1 MFKKTTF
8 VLSCMFLFFCVLNY
22 LTPMAFGDDY
32 VYSFIWQGHS
42 EYEPLTENAVRV
54 SSFWDIFVS
63 QWSHYFTW
71 SGRIVSH
78 VIAQLFLWIGKDI
91 FNVFNA
97 LISVLLIVEI
107 YWCANKGTITWRFD
121 AKRLCCIFFM
131 LWAFTP
137 GFSPVFFWFSGACNY
152 LWPAVLLLTFLLPYI
167 RKYYSFEE
175 IIDCSGWFQFV
186 MFFLGVLSGWTNE
199 NSICWIILILFVFV
213 YLNRNKA
220 GLERWVFTGL
230 AGLTIGYLLLM
241 LAPGNTARMNVEIST
256 TASLLEP
263 ETIKAKL
270 RILGTVFIFQFL
282 MWYFNLRSLFLSQKE
297 AMEIKG
303 IKEERILVKAI
314 CILSFCMSSIMVLSP
329 NFPPR
334 SSFPGTVQLV
344 IAACI
349 MLRVQDEYEI
359 ELIKMNAKKFLSVVS
374 VFYFFVTS
382 TVALYGFH
390 NYYCQ
395 MQNRLLLISR
405 SDKAKSEIVT
415 IRALVPVSETLY
427 SASGFHLLLYE
438 MSEDENDWRN
448 VAFSRY
454 YGIKGVRMV
463 KEETAK
469 EENYLE

>member
-230 AGLTIGYLLLM
+230 A
-241 LAPGNTARMNVEIST
+241 
-256 TASLLEP
+256 
-263 ETIKAKL
+263 
-270 RILGTVFIFQFL
+270 
-282 MWYFNLRSLFLSQKE
+282 
-297 AMEIKG
+297 
-303 IKEERILVKAI
+303 
-314 CILSFCMSSIMVLSP
+314 
-329 NFPPR
+329 
-334 SSFPGTVQLV
+334 
-344 IAACI
+344 
-349 MLRVQDEYEI
+349 
-359 ELIKMNAKKFLSVVS
+359 
-374 VFYFFVTS
+374 
-382 TVALYGFH
+382 
-390 NYYCQ
+390 
-395 MQNRLLLISR
+395 
-405 SDKAKSEIVT
+405 
-415 IRALVPVSETLY
+415 
-427 SASGFHLLLYE
+427 
-438 MSEDENDWRN
+438 
-448 VAFSRY
+448 
-454 YGIKGVRMV
+454 
-463 KEETAK
+463 
-469 EENYLE
+469 